1 MSKNKKRRLVEFDK
15 MTRDI
20 RRNKEY
26 QKLKK
31 YVHHGGT
38 NTLYQHSISVAYIV
52 FVLCLIF
59 KINKKIMYSAVIAA
73 LLHDFFGYSWRDKNS
88 EYSKNIR
95 NSKGIKRITNMHAFS
110 HGPEAVKNS
119 ELYFVLSENQK
130 DAIRKHMFPLYP
142 IPPMHMEGWLVTIA
156 DKIVATRECF
166 LTFLGWFRI
175 RKKVYKSKRNEY
187 IVVKV

>member
-15 MTRDI
+15 MTKDI

-59 KINKKIMYSAVIAA
+59 KINKKVKETLTIYCN
-73 LLHDFFGYSWRDKNS
+73 LF
-88 EYSKNIR
+88 
-95 NSKGIKRITNMHAFS
+95 KRI
-110 HGPEAVKNS
+110 
-119 ELYFVLSENQK
+119 
-130 DAIRKHMFPLYP
+130 
-142 IPPMHMEGWLVTIA
+142 
-156 DKIVATRECF
+156 
-166 LTFLGWFRI
+166 
-175 RKKVYKSKRNEY
+175 
-187 IVVKV
+187 

>member
-1 MSKNKKRRLVEFDK
+1 MSKNKKRRLFEFDK

-73 LLHDFFGYSWRDKNS
+73 LLHDFYDDVDLGNDTPYERLYTHPHMAVVNAKKYFELN
-88 EYSKNIR
+88 ETQENIIE
-95 NSKGIKRITNMHAFS
+95 S
-110 HGPEAVKNS
+110 
-119 ELYFVLSENQK
+119 
-130 DAIRKHMFPLYP
+130 HMFPMSKTLPKYKEAVLVSLMDKSAATYEMAHFKLALKLSMLLIFLYNV
-142 IPPMHMEGWLVTIA
+142 ITIE
-156 DKIVATRECF
+156 K
-166 LTFLGWFRI
+166 
-175 RKKVYKSKRNEY
+175 
-187 IVVKV
+187 